1 VGPMRYSLLITLGVF
16 GLVEGK
22 PVIPASAL
30 QAATT
35 TESPCDACKAIVE
48 DGKSRFVAKHAAASS
63 SDTAKLA
70 AFKTSYYSAFIEDC
84 AAHPALGASNCVH
97 CEVCI
102 NATTVEGM
110 SWFLS
115 NATSSQACAMLSSS
129 NVCSSSAAAAYV
141 GLMQP
146 PGDEGGASA
155 EASLLLFD
163 WRSSTQLKMSSCSQ
177 GGGWG

>member
-84 AAHPALGASNCVH
+84 AAHPALGASNCVQSAFGDALAVVPEQRDQLPSVRDAQLVE
-97 CEVCI
+97 CLQLVGRGRVRRPD
-102 NATTVEGM
+102 ATAGRRGRRVDGRE
-110 SWFLS
+110 
-115 NATSSQACAMLSSS
+115 
-129 NVCSSSAAAAYV
+129 
-141 GLMQP
+141 P
-146 PGDEGGASA
+146 P
-155 EASLLLFD
+155 SL
-163 WRSSTQLKMSSCSQ
+163 
-177 GGGWG
+177 